1 MLKVIPVEEA
11 VGLPL
16 AHDITE
22 IVPGK
27 HKGPAFRRG
36 HIVRQEDISKLLDVG
51 KRNLYVMELE
61 KDELHEEDAAHRL
74 ATAAAGANLSL
85 TDPSEGRI
93 NLVATISG
101 LLKVDADLLYRFN
114 SLGDLMMATLPGDRY
129 VKEGTV
135 VAGTR
140 TIPVIVKEELI
151 RKAEAICKEKP
162 IVTILPM
169 PAKRIH
175 LVVTGS
181 EVFTGRIKD
190 GFAPVVSK
198 KVGELGSELES
209 VKLAPDDPDVIA
221 GHIKD
226 AQRAGADVILVSGGM
241 SVDPDDKTPEGIR
254 RSGAKV
260 ETHGFPVL
268 PGSMFVMAYLDKTPV
283 MGLSGCVLHDPFT
296 AFDALLPRLLA
307 GEKISRAD
315 IMAMGHG
322 GLQRKH
328 DH

>member
-1 MLKVIPVEEA
+1 MLKVIPVEAA

-22 IVPGK
+22 IIPGK

-36 HIVRQEDISKLLDVG
+36 HIIRQEDVSKLLDVG
-51 KRNLYVMELE
+51 KANIYVMELE
-61 KDELHEEDAAHRL
+61 KDELHEEDAARRL
-74 ATAAAGANLSL
+74 AKAAAGSNLKL

-93 NLVATISG
+93 NLVAAISG
-101 LLKVDADLLYRFN
+101 LLKVDVDLLYRFN

-129 VKEGTV
+129 VREGTV

-140 TIPVIVKEELI
+140 TIPVLVKESLVQQ
-151 RKAEAICKEKP
+151 AEALCKDKP
-162 IVTILPM
+162 IVRILPM
-169 PAKRIH
+169 PAKHIR

-190 GFAPVVSK
+190 GFGPIVRK
-198 KVGELGSELES
+198 KVGELGSSVDSVELS
-209 VKLAPDDPDVIA
+209 PDDPDVIA
-221 GHIKD
+221 NHIKN
-226 AQRAGADVILVSGGM
+226 AKQAGAEIILVSGGM

-268 PGSMFVMAYLDKTPV
+268 PGSMFVMAYLGDTPV

-296 AFDALLPRLLA
+296 AFDALLPRLIA
-307 GEKISRAD
+307 GEKITRAD

-322 GLQRKH
+322 GLAKKH

>member
-1 MLKVIPVEEA
+1 MLKVIPVEAA

-22 IVPGK
+22 IIPGK

-36 HIVRQEDISKLLDVG
+36 HIIRQEDVSKLLDVG
-51 KRNLYVMELE
+51 KANIYVMELE
-61 KDELHEEDAAHRL
+61 KDELHEEDAARRL
-74 ATAAAGANLSL
+74 AKAAAGSNLKL

-93 NLVATISG
+93 NLVAAISG
-101 LLKVDADLLYRFN
+101 LLKVDVDLLYRFN

-129 VKEGTV
+129 VREGTV

-140 TIPVIVKEELI
+140 TIPVLVKESLVQQ
-151 RKAEAICKEKP
+151 AEALCKDRP
-162 IVTILPM
+162 VVRLLPM
-169 PAKRIH
+169 PAKHIR

-190 GFAPVVSK
+190 GFGPIVRK
-198 KVGELGSELES
+198 KVGELGSSVDSVELS
-209 VKLAPDDPDVIA
+209 PDDPDVIA
-221 GHIKD
+221 NHIKN
-226 AQRAGADVILVSGGM
+226 AKQAGADVILVSGGM

-268 PGSMFVMAYLDKTPV
+268 PGSMFVMAYLGDTPV

-322 GLQRKH
+322 GLAKKH

>member
-22 IVPGK
+22 IIPGK

-36 HIVRQEDISKLLDVG
+36 HIVRQEDVSKLLDVG
-51 KRNLYVMELE
+51 KRHLYVMELE
-61 KDELHEEDAAHRL
+61 NGELHEEDAALRL
-74 ATAAAGANLSL
+74 AKAAAGRNLKL

-93 NLVATISG
+93 NLVAEIAG

-114 SLGDLMMATLPGDRY
+114 SLGDLMLATLPDNRY
-129 VKEGTV
+129 VKQGTV

-140 TIPVIVKEELI
+140 TIPVVVREELVQ
-151 RKAEAICKEKP
+151 RAEALCKENP
-162 IVTILPM
+162 IVTLLPM
-169 PAKRIH
+169 PPKRVH

-190 GFAPVVSK
+190 GFGPVVSR
-198 KVGELGSELES
+198 KVDEMGSSLES
-209 VKLAPDDPDVIA
+209 IKIAPDDPDVIA
-221 GHIKD
+221 GYIKE
-226 AQRAGADVILVSGGM
+226 AKQAGAEIILVSGGM

-268 PGSMFVMAYLDKTPV
+268 PGSMFVMAYLNETPV
-283 MGLSGCVLHDPFT
+283 LGLSGCVLHDSFT
-296 AFDALLPRLLA
+296 AFDMLLPRLLA
-307 GEKISRAD
+307 GEKITRAD

-322 GLQRKH
+322 GLRGKH

>member
-1 MLKVIPVEEA
+1 MLKVIPVEQA

-22 IVPGK
+22 IVPGQR
-27 HKGPAFRRG
+27 KGPVFRRG

-61 KDELHEEDAAHRL
+61 KDELHEEDAARRL
-74 ATAAAGANLSL
+74 ARAAAGANLKFS
-85 TDPSEGRI
+85 DPSEGRV
-93 NLVATISG
+93 NLIAAISG
-101 LLKVDADLLYRFN
+101 LLKVDVDRLYRFN
-114 SLGDLMMATLPGDRY
+114 SLGDLILATLPGDRY

-140 TIPVIVKEELI
+140 TIPVVVKEELV
-151 RKAEAICKEKP
+151 RKAEDVCRDKP
-162 IVTILPM
+162 IVAVVPM
-169 PAKRIH
+169 TPKKVH

-190 GFAPVVSK
+190 GFGPVVTK
-198 KVGELGSELES
+198 KVGEMGSRVES

-221 GHIKD
+221 GQIKE
-226 AQRAGADVILVSGGM
+226 AKAAGADIILVSGGM
-241 SVDPDDKTPEGIR
+241 SVDPDDQTPEGIR

-268 PGSMFVMAYLDKTPV
+268 PGSMFLMAYLDETPV
-283 MGLSGCVLHDPFT
+283 LGLSGCVLHDPFT

-307 GEKISRAD
+307 GEKITRDD
-315 IMAMGHG
+315 IMRMGHG
-322 GLQRKH
+322 GLARKH

>member
-22 IVPGK
+22 IIPGK

-36 HIVRQEDISKLLDVG
+36 HIIRPEDVSKLLDVG
-51 KRNLYVMELE
+51 KANIYVMNLE
-61 KDELHEEDAAHRL
+61 KDELHEEDAALRL
-74 ATAAAGANLSL
+74 AKAAAGPNLTL
-85 TDPSEGRI
+85 TEPSEGRV
-93 NLVATISG
+93 NLVAGISG
-101 LLKVDADLLYRFN
+101 LLKVDAELLYRFN
-114 SLGDLMMATLPGDRY
+114 SLGDLMLATLPSNNY
-129 VKEGTV
+129 VRQGTV

-140 TIPVIVKEELI
+140 TIPVVVKENLI
-151 RKAEAICKEKP
+151 QRAEALCEEKP
-162 IVTILPM
+162 IVTLLPM
-169 PAKRIH
+169 PPKRVH

-190 GFAPVVSK
+190 GFEPVVSR
-198 KVGELGSELES
+198 KVSEMGSQLES

-221 GHIKD
+221 DHIKN
-226 AQRAGADVILVSGGM
+226 AKQAGADIILVSGGM

-254 RSGAKV
+254 RSGAKI
-260 ETHGFPVL
+260 ESHGFPVL
-268 PGSMFVMAYLDKTPV
+268 PGSMFVMAYFHETPV
-283 MGLSGCVLHDPFT
+283 LGLSGCVLHDSFT
-296 AFDALLPRLLA
+296 AFDMLLPRLLA
-307 GEKISRAD
+307 GEKITRAD

-322 GLQRKH
+322 GLQRKQ

>member
-36 HIVRQEDISKLLDVG
+36 HIVRREDISKLLDVG
-51 KRNLYVMELE
+51 KRHLYVMDLE
-61 KDELHEEDAAHRL
+61 KDELHEEDAARRL
-74 ATAAAGANLSL
+74 ARAAAGPNLKL

-93 NLVATISG
+93 NLVAQIPG
-101 LLKVDADLLYRFN
+101 LLKVDTELLYRFN
-114 SLGDLMMATLPGDRY
+114 CLGDLMLATLPGDRY
-129 VKEGTV
+129 MKEGTV

-140 TIPVIVKEELI
+140 TIPVVVKEELI
-151 RKAEAICKEKP
+151 RKAEALCKEKP
-162 IVTILPM
+162 IVTLLPM
-169 PAKRIH
+169 SPKKVH

-181 EVFTGRIKD
+181 EVFSGRIKD
-190 GFAPVVSK
+190 GFGPIVTR
-198 KVGELGSELES
+198 KVAELGSTIES

-221 GHIKD
+221 GEINSAK
-226 AQRAGADVILVSGGM
+226 QAGADLILVSGGM

-268 PGSMFVMAYLDKTPV
+268 PGSMFVMAYLEEIPV

-296 AFDALLPRLLA
+296 AFDVLLPRLLA
-307 GEKISRAD
+307 GEKITRAD

-322 GLQRKH
+322 GLQKKH

>member
-27 HKGPAFRRG
+27 HKGPVFRRS
-36 HIVRQEDISKLLDVG
+36 HIIRPEDVSKLLDVG
-51 KRNLYVMELE
+51 KAHIYVMELE
-61 KDELHEEDAAHRL
+61 KDELHEEDAARRL
-74 ATAAAGANLSL
+74 AKAAAGKNLTL

-93 NLVATISG
+93 NLVAEISG

-114 SLGDLMMATLPGDRY
+114 SLGELMLATLPANRY
-129 VKEGTV
+129 VKQGTV

-140 TIPVIVKEELI
+140 TIPVVVKEELI
-151 RKAEAICKEKP
+151 QKAEALCKDHP
-162 IVTILPM
+162 IVTILPT
-169 PAKRIH
+169 PARKIY
-175 LVVTGS
+175 LIVTGS
-181 EVFTGRIKD
+181 EVFTGRIND
-190 GFAPVVSK
+190 GFEPVVSR
-198 KVGELGSELES
+198 KVTEMGSNLAS
-209 VKLAPDDPDVIA
+209 VKLAPDDPVVIA

-226 AQRAGADVILVSGGM
+226 ARRAGAEIILVSGGM

-254 RSGAKV
+254 QSGAKI
-260 ETHGFPVL
+260 ESHGFPVL
-268 PGSMFVMAYLDKTPV
+268 PGSMFLMAYLNDTPIL
-283 MGLSGCVLHDPFT
+283 GLSGCVLHDPFS
-296 AFDALLPRLLA
+296 AFDILLPRLLA
-307 GEKISRAD
+307 GEKITRAD

>member
-1 MLKVIPVEEA
+1 MLKVIPVEAA

-22 IVPGK
+22 IIPGK

-36 HIVRQEDISKLLDVG
+36 HIIRQEDVSKLLDVG
-51 KRNLYVMELE
+51 KANIYVMELE
-61 KDELHEEDAAHRL
+61 KDELHEEDAARRL
-74 ATAAAGANLSL
+74 AQAAAGTNLKF

-93 NLVATISG
+93 NLVAAISG
-101 LLKVDADLLYRFN
+101 LLKVDVDLLYRFN

-129 VKEGTV
+129 VREGTV

-140 TIPVIVKEELI
+140 TIPVLVKESLVQQ
-151 RKAEAICKEKP
+151 AEALCKDRP
-162 IVTILPM
+162 IVRLLPM
-169 PAKRIH
+169 PARH
-175 LVVTGS
+175 VRLVVTGS

-190 GFAPVVSK
+190 GFGPIVSK
-198 KVGELGSELES
+198 KVGELGSSVDSVELS
-209 VKLAPDDPDVIA
+209 PDDPDVIA
-221 GHIKD
+221 NHIKN
-226 AQRAGADVILVSGGM
+226 AKQAGAEIILVSGGM

-268 PGSMFVMAYLDKTPV
+268 PGSMFVMAYLGDTPV

-296 AFDALLPRLLA
+296 AFDALLPRLIA
-307 GEKISRAD
+307 GEKITRDD

-322 GLQRKH
+322 GLAKKH

>member
-1 MLKVIPVEEA
+1 MLRVIPVEAA

-22 IVPGK
+22 IIPGK

-36 HIVRQEDISKLLDVG
+36 HIIRQEDVSKLLDVG
-51 KRNLYVMELE
+51 KANIYVMELE
-61 KDELHEEDAAHRL
+61 KDELHEEDAARRL
-74 ATAAAGANLSL
+74 AKAAAGTNLKL

-93 NLVATISG
+93 NLVAAISG

-114 SLGDLMMATLPGDRY
+114 SLGDLMMATLLGDRY
-129 VKEGTV
+129 VREGTV

-140 TIPVIVKEELI
+140 TIPVLVKESLVQQ
-151 RKAEAICKEKP
+151 AEALCKDKP
-162 IVTILPM
+162 IVSVLAM
-169 PAKRIH
+169 PPKHVR

-190 GFAPVVSK
+190 GFGPIVSK
-198 KVGELGSELES
+198 KVGELGSSVDSVELS
-209 VKLAPDDPDVIA
+209 PDDPDVIA
-221 GHIKD
+221 SHIKN
-226 AQRAGADVILVSGGM
+226 AKQAGAEIILVSGGM

-268 PGSMFVMAYLDKTPV
+268 PGSMFVMAYLGDTPV

-296 AFDALLPRLLA
+296 AFDALLPRLIA
-307 GEKISRAD
+307 GEKITRAD

-322 GLQRKH
+322 GLAKKH

>member
-1 MLKVIPVEEA
+1 MLKVIPVEAA

-22 IVPGK
+22 IIPGK

-36 HIVRQEDISKLLDVG
+36 HIIRQEDVSKLLDVG
-51 KRNLYVMELE
+51 KANIYVMELE
-61 KDELHEEDAAHRL
+61 KDELHEEDAARRL
-74 ATAAAGANLSL
+74 AKAAAGSNLKL

-93 NLVATISG
+93 NLVAAISG
-101 LLKVDADLLYRFN
+101 LLKVDVDLLYRFN

-129 VKEGTV
+129 VREGTV

-140 TIPVIVKEELI
+140 TIPVLVKESLVQQ
-151 RKAEAICKEKP
+151 AEALCKDRP
-162 IVTILPM
+162 IVRLLPM
-169 PAKRIH
+169 PAKHIR

-190 GFAPVVSK
+190 GFGPIVRK
-198 KVGELGSELES
+198 KVGELGSSVDSVELS
-209 VKLAPDDPDVIA
+209 PDDPDVIA
-221 GHIKD
+221 NHIKN
-226 AQRAGADVILVSGGM
+226 AKQAGADVILVSGGM

-268 PGSMFVMAYLDKTPV
+268 PGSMFVMAYLGDTPV

-322 GLQRKH
+322 GLAKKH

>member
-1 MLKVIPVEEA
+1 MLRVIPVEEA

-61 KDELHEEDAAHRL
+61 KDELHEEDAARRL
-74 ATAAAGANLSL
+74 AKAAAGKNLNLS
-85 TDPSEGRI
+85 DPSEGRI
-93 NLVATISG
+93 NLIAAVSG

-114 SLGDLMMATLPGDRY
+114 SLGDLMMATLPGSRY
-129 VKEGTV
+129 VKQGTV

-140 TIPVIVKEELI
+140 TIPVVVKEELI
-151 RKAEAICKEKP
+151 QKAEALCKEHP
-162 IVTILPM
+162 IVEVLAM
-169 PAKRIH
+169 PARKIH
-175 LVVTGS
+175 LIVTGS

-190 GFAPVVSK
+190 GFEPVVSR
-198 KVGELGSELES
+198 KVGEMGSRLES

-226 AQRAGADVILVSGGM
+226 AKQAGAEVILVSGGM

-260 ETHGFPVL
+260 ESHGFPVL
-268 PGSMFVMAYLDKTPV
+268 PGSMFVMAYLDQTPV
-283 MGLSGCVLHDPFT
+283 LGLSGCVLHDPFT
-296 AFDALLPRLLA
+296 AFDILLPRLLA
-307 GEKISRAD
+307 GEKITRTD

-322 GLQRKH
+322 GLQKKH